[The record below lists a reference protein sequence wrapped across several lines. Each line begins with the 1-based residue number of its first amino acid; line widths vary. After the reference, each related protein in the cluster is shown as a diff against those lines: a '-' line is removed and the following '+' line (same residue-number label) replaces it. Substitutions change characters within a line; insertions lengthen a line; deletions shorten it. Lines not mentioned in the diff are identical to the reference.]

1 MRNNK
6 RAFYRNLIVL
16 GGEPMNSEAIRNANA
31 ADVETEEIEIE
42 MSGCSANA
50 STGFFPPAP

>member
-1 MRNNK
+1 
-6 RAFYRNLIVL
+6 
-16 GGEPMNSEAIRNANA
+16 MNSEAIRNANA

-50 STGFFPPAP
+50 ATGFIPPAP